1 VEHFKLDFVEI
12 CCDGIRVAQ
21 DLMRASFVSS
31 FRGVELSVSAATDF
45 TFSVFE
51 GERVVN

>member
-1 VEHFKLDFVEI
+1 M

-31 FRGVELSVSAATDF
+31 FSGAELPVSAAMEF
-45 TFSVFE
+45 MFSVFE